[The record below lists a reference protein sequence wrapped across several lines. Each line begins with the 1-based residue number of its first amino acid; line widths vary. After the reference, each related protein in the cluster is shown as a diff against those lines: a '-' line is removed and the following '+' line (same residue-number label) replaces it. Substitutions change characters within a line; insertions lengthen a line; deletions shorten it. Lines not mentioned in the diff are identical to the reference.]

1 MLPPV
6 SSTGP
11 GEGFRAPRGGAS
23 GGPVSARVGVATD
36 GRAPVYGRLFI
47 RVYRDN
53 MSPANLVFLENR
65 TIALAFAD
73 TALVN
78 VSFSATALERYLID
92 AAVSSSG
99 DAIPSDDERIIH
111 VSTNAFAFRDD
122 MEAANGNWTVSGAPD
137 DNPRWSLLNASAA
150 NGSAHGGSFAWRF
163 GYASNTTLTPAKP
176 PWRAVTSDVVNVPE
190 SAYLIFYRRF
200 DLSNATDSRSPGDS
214 RATVEVRYGGGPWA
228 VLATYSERSL
238 QWGGASIPLSPPV
251 LPTTMQIRFNAP

>member
-1 MLPPV
+1 MV
-6 SSTGP
+6 
-11 GEGFRAPRGGAS
+11 PRGVSVAAGGVARTG
-23 GGPVSARVGVATD
+23 GGPPAA
-36 GRAPVYGRLFI
+36 ARLFI

-137 DNPRWSLLNASAA
+137 DN
-150 NGSAHGGSFAWRF
+150 
-163 GYASNTTLTPAKP
+163 
-176 PWRAVTSDVVNVPE
+176 
-190 SAYLIFYRRF
+190 
-200 DLSNATDSRSPGDS
+200 
-214 RATVEVRYGGGPWA
+214 
-228 VLATYSERSL
+228 
-238 QWGGASIPLSPPV
+238 
-251 LPTTMQIRFNAP
+251 